1 MSRVCFITGAKTM
14 FGHNVSHSKIK
25 TNRLFKVNI
34 QYKTLKSDILNKE
47 FPVKISTKGL
57 RTIYKHGTLDA
68 FLLKRKKKLQSSSVS
83 VTKIINDVKRNG
95 DKALLKYEKKFNK
108 NKIILQ
114 QLSR

>member
-68 FLLKRKKKLQSSSVS
+68 FLLKSKAQNL
-83 VTKIINDVKRNG
+83 TDEALKIKRG
-95 DKALLKYEKKFNK
+95 IKKALLKQEQK
-108 NKIILQ
+108 N
-114 QLSR
+114 